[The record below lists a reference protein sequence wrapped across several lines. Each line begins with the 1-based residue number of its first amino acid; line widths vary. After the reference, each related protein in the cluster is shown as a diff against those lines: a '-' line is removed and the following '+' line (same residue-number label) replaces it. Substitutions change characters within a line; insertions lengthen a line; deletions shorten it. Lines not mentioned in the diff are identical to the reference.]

1 MATCCK
7 VAGVKGSKEMETD
20 RYRKAV
26 RIDKAVLKALR
37 QRAVDLD
44 KPIQVVASELLAA
57 ALRRPVER
65 VR

>member
-1 MATCCK
+1 
-7 VAGVKGSKEMETD
+7 METD

-26 RIDKAVLKALR
+26 RIEKAVFKALR

-44 KPIQVVASELLAA
+44 KPMQVVASELLAA

-65 VR
+65 LR

>member
-1 MATCCK
+1 
-7 VAGVKGSKEMETD
+7 METD

-26 RIDKAVLKALR
+26 RIEKAVFKALR

-44 KPIQVVASELLAA
+44 KPMQVVASELLAA

-65 VR
+65 AR

>member
-26 RIDKAVLKALR
+26 RIDKAVFKMLR
-37 QRAVDLD
+37 QRAAEVD
-44 KPIQVVASELLAA
+44 KPMQVVASELLAK
-57 ALRRPVER
+57 ALRER
-65 VR
+65 AA